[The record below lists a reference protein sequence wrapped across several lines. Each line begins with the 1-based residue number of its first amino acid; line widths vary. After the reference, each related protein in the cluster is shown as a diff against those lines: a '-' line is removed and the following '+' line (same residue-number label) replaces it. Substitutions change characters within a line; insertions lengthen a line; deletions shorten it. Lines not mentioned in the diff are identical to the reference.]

1 MNDSILK
8 QLILKDWHIIR
19 LPVLL
24 YWLAGAAAILIALVY
39 GESLGV
45 LSFVIFVFALIIAG
59 VHPIFQTIVSERSD
73 QNLPFIMSLPITVKE
88 FTYAKVMVNLAI
100 FGSVWIS
107 LSLASLIIFVGE
119 DGMPRG
125 TLPFFCIILVTIFVG
140 YVIMLCVALITETQG
155 PSIFASVIVNL
166 GAQLFVW
173 VVADLY
179 PIRSVL
185 GGSAVI
191 WNSTSVAIILAEIA
205 LIIVLITATVCV
217 QTRKDDFV

>member
-1 MNDSILK
+1 
-8 QLILKDWHIIR
+8 
-19 LPVLL
+19 
-24 YWLAGAAAILIALVY
+24 
-39 GESLGV
+39 
-45 LSFVIFVFALIIAG
+45 
-59 VHPIFQTIVSERSD
+59 
-73 QNLPFIMSLPITVKE
+73 
-88 FTYAKVMVNLAI
+88 
-100 FGSVWIS
+100 
-107 LSLASLIIFVGE
+107 
-119 DGMPRG
+119 MPRG